1 MLSLCR
7 GRNSASHPYSRK
19 VSLGRFAAIAR
30 LSGAV
35 MTATSDLSAAAIPA
49 SARVPAKADFWTLTL
64 GSIGVVYGDIGTS
77 PLYAFR
83 EAMAA
88 AGGGHGGVDRTNV
101 LGVASLILWAL
112 TVIVT
117 AKYVSILLRTDNQG
131 EGGTLSLLALAH
143 KALGRSAPAVVV
155 VGALG
160 AALFFGDALITP
172 AISVL
177 SAVEGLKLV
186 TSTLEP
192 YVLAI
197 TAAII
202 VGLFAIQSRGTAAV
216 AGWFGP
222 ITLVWFA
229 VMAVGGA
236 MHVADDLSVLAAIN
250 PEYAVRFL
258 AQHGSIGLV
267 TLGAVF
273 LAVTG
278 AEALYA
284 DLGHFGR
291 KPIQIAWVFV
301 AFPALALNYLGQGA
315 LVLAHPD
322 RIENPFFLLYPDWA
336 LAPIVF
342 LATLA
347 TIIASQAVITGAYS
361 LTRQAIQLR
370 LLPRMRIL
378 HTSAE
383 HAGQIYMP
391 GVNAM
396 LLVGV
401 LVLVALFGSS
411 SRLANA
417 YGIAVTGTMV
427 VTAILALIVVNRTWR
442 WPLWAAAALIAPF
455 LVIDSIFLGANLM
468 KLFEGGY
475 APLLIAGG
483 VMVVMR
489 SWMRGTEILEDKARQ
504 SDLPLDMLLRRLD
517 EKPPLLVPGTGV
529 YLTAQPDLAPV
540 ALLHSLKHFKALH
553 EQNVILTIR
562 TTDTPRV
569 EDADRVEMHDISRLF
584 RQVTLNFGYM
594 EEPNVPKGLLQ
605 CRKLG
610 WKFDIM
616 STSFL
621 VSRRSLKPAAKS
633 DMRGWQ
639 RALFIYLSRN
649 AANASDY
656 FHIPAGRVVEI
667 GAQVN
672 I

>member
-1 MLSLCR
+1 
-7 GRNSASHPYSRK
+7 
-19 VSLGRFAAIAR
+19 
-30 LSGAV
+30 
-35 MTATSDLSAAAIPA
+35 MTAMTEIATPTSAADER
-49 SARVPAKADFWTLTL
+49 RVTGAGFWTLML

-83 EAMAA
+83 EAMKAA
-88 AGGGHGGVDRTNV
+88 SGGHAGVDRMNV
-101 LGVASLILWAL
+101 VGVLSLILWAL
-112 TVIVT
+112 TIIVT
-117 AKYVSILLRTDNQG
+117 VKYVLILLRTDNNG
-131 EGGTLSLLALAH
+131 EGGTLSLLALAN
-143 KALGRSAPAVVV
+143 KALGRTAPAVLLI
-155 VGALG
+155 GALG

-186 TSTLEP
+186 TSTLDP
-192 YVLAI
+192 YVLPI
-197 TAAII
+197 TFVII
-202 VGLFAIQSRGTAAV
+202 LGLFLIQSRGTGVV

-229 VMAVGGA
+229 VMTIGGA
-236 MHVADDLSVLAAIN
+236 RHLVDDLSVLSALNPVHAI
-250 PEYAVRFL
+250 RFV
-258 AQHGSIGLV
+258 AGHGEIGLV

-291 KPIQIAWVFV
+291 QPIQMAWIFV
-301 AFPALALNYLGQGA
+301 AFPALAINYLGQGA
-315 LVLAHPD
+315 MLLAHPESL
-322 RIENPFFLLYPDWA
+322 ENPFFLLYPDWA
-336 LAPIVF
+336 LLPVVI

-391 GVNAM
+391 GVNTM
-396 LLVGV
+396 LLIGV
-401 LVLVALFGSS
+401 LALVAMFESS

-427 VTAILALIVVNRTWR
+427 VTASLALIVVHKYWR
-442 WPLWAAAALIAPF
+442 WPLWAAASLLLPF
-455 LVIDSIFLGANLM
+455 LVVDLVFLGANLM

-475 APLLIAGG
+475 VPLMIACI
-483 VMVVMR
+483 VMLVMR
-489 SWMRGTEILEDKARQ
+489 SWLKGTEIIETKARQ
-504 SDLPLDMLLRRLD
+504 TDLPIGVLLSQL
-517 EKPPLLVPGTGV
+517 EKRTPVLVPGTAV

-553 EQNVILTIR
+553 ENNVILTIR
-562 TTDTPRV
+562 TADTPRV
-569 EDADRVEMHDISRLF
+569 ADEDRVEMHEVNRLF
-584 RQVTLNFGYM
+584 RLVTLNFGYM
-594 EEPNVPKGLLQ
+594 EEPNVPKGLLL

-633 DMRGWQ
+633 EMHRWQ

-649 AANASDY
+649 AAGATDY